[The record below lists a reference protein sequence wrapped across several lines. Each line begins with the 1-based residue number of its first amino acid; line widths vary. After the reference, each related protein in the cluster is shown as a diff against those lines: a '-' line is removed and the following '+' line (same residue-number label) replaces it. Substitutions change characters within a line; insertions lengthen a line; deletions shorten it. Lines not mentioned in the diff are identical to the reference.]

1 MQVLAAQV
9 ALAVT
14 TRQLFEKERTAN
26 RMVIFNLGNISYF
39 RMCVVFIS
47 KIYYSNSS
55 FLLSF
60 FQNNALCDLSKQIV
74 AQATLEPTLHLIM
87 NMAHDLFEADIVSL
101 FLIDRETHMMH
112 KVNTQIG
119 VEVIRI
125 SMAKGIFEILIFGY
139 SIVKKYFPNLK

>member
-1 MQVLAAQV
+1 MLAIFDCEFILFQSV
-9 ALAVT
+9 
-14 TRQLFEKERTAN
+14 LFEVE
-26 RMVIFNLGNISYF
+26 
-39 RMCVVFIS
+39 
-47 KIYYSNSS
+47 

-60 FQNNALCDLSKQIV
+60 LQNNALCDLSKQIV

-125 SMAKGIFEILIFGY
+125 SMAKGIFDNILDFY
-139 SIVKKYFPNLK
+139 LFL